1 MQGWKKKYVI
11 IRQNKSSSG
20 KSVLL
25 ELYIE
30 KGAHNKPVI
39 SLLLEKVDSIARIP
53 SKLHEYAF
61 EIKTGEKNLLCV
73 AAESEIEAF
82 EWMDIFHQ
90 HLMEPKKEIGRLPD
104 IDDGTSE
111 GFQVVY

>member
-1 MQGWKKKYVI
+1 M
-11 IRQNKSSSG
+11 
-20 KSVLL
+20 LL

-39 SLLLEKVDSIARIP
+39 SLLLEKVDTIARIS
-53 SKLHEYAF
+53 SKVHEHAF
-61 EIKTGEKNLLCV
+61 EIKSGEKNLFCV

-90 HLMEPKKEIGRLPD
+90 HLLEPRKEIGRLPD
-104 IDDGTSE
+104 IEDGTSE
-111 GFQVVY
+111 GYNKFKWLLKEKKNHISL